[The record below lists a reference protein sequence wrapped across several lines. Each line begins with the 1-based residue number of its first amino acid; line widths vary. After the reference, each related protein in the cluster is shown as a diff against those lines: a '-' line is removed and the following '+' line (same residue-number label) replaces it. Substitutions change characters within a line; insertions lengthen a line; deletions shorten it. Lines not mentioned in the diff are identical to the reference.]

1 MKHLHPINITK
12 RHQQIF
18 CLLIG
23 LLWAFTSTVSA
34 QNDRSFIRQ
43 GNRLYQAHKWTAAE
57 VQYRKAVAQ
66 NAHNPQAVY
75 NLGCALMMQQKDSL
89 ALQQF
94 AKSADMQI
102 NNKTRRAKS
111 YHNMGVIMQN
121 HQDFAKAIECYKMA
135 LRNNPQD
142 NETRYNL
149 ALCKHQLKNQQN
161 QQNQNKNGNDK
172 NNNCKNAIFDAD
184 KNNKNKQN
192 KNQDKNKNKN
202 KNQDKDKDKNKNQDK
217 QNNNKNDNKNN
228 NQSNQSDKDKMSRD
242 NAEQLLNAAVQQ
254 EKATKQKMQKAMS
267 QPRRKQY
274 DKNW

>member
-172 NNNCKNAIFDAD
+172 NN
-184 KNNKNKQN
+184 KNKQN
-192 KNQDKNKNKN
+192 KNQDKN
-202 KNQDKDKDKNKNQDK
+202 KNKNQDK

>member
-172 NNNCKNAIFDAD
+172 NN
-184 KNNKNKQN
+184 
-192 KNQDKNKNKN
+192 KN

-228 NQSNQSDKDKMSRD
+228 NQSKHSDKDKMSRD

>member
-172 NNNCKNAIFDAD
+172 NN
-184 KNNKNKQN
+184 KNKQN

-202 KNQDKDKDKNKNQDK
+202 QDKDKDKDKNKNQDK